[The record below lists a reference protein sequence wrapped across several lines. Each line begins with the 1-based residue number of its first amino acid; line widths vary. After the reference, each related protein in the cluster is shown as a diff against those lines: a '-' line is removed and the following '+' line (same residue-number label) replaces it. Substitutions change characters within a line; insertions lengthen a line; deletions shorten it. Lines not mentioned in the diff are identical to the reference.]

1 MANYSL
7 LATAGQF
14 GNLNPTIISGQV
26 QLVAFT
32 NLPYPKLI
40 DWQSHSGA
48 GSVSS
53 VVQATYTTA
62 MAAVNDNGTDD
73 MSQSYTTTARTIT
86 QTAKGLDFLLTLMA
100 NEFQAGDQSHVVDTL
115 AKSYMKKVD
124 TDIMALQSEAGSG
137 ANRIGAALTPLTF
150 ANSFVPA
157 FSALAAGSAP
167 APYSWI
173 LAAPQ
178 IAEIGTES
186 QFAEWQKLGKAWLDE
201 NINLPTGYL
210 GVAPWGVECYYSN
223 NYTVSSGNCGM
234 MFAKQGLRLL
244 EHKPFEVAID
254 ASEIGVASR
263 TIKFGGTTIYGV
275 AGVRDTSTTN
285 KFVVAVVS

>member
-1 MANYSL
+1 MATFSTL
-7 LATAGQF
+7 GTAGQF
-14 GNLNPTIISGQV
+14 GNLNPTIISNQV

-40 DWQSHSGA
+40 NWIPHNSA
-48 GSVSS
+48 GSVTN
-53 VVQATYTTA
+53 VVQSTYTTVMGSVA
-62 MAAVNDNGTDD
+62 DTGADDKSAA
-73 MSQSYTTTARTIT
+73 YATTSRSIT

-100 NEFQAGDQSHVVDTL
+100 NEFQAADQSHVVDTL
-115 AKSYMKKVD
+115 SKSYMKKVD
-124 TDIMALQSEAGSG
+124 TDVMALQSEAGTG
-137 ANRIGAALTPLTF
+137 ANRIGAAGTPLTF
-150 ANSFVPA
+150 ANAFVPA

-167 APYSWI
+167 APYAWI

-223 NYTVSSGNCGM
+223 NYAVSSGNCGM
-234 MFAKQGLRLL
+234 MFARDAIQLR
-244 EHKPFEVAID
+244 EHMPFTVAID
-254 ASEIGVASR
+254 ASEYGVVSR
-263 TIKFGGTTIYGV
+263 SIKFGGTTIYGV
-275 AGVRDTSTTN
+275 SGVRDTSTTN
-285 KFVVAVVS
+285 AWVVATVS